1 MKLYMAVVLVHH
13 VVCRFT
19 NEVALSDDEVRE
31 FSLISHLFHPIHFF
45 HLFLAGVST
54 KHSLVHF
61 FVFFPL
67 LQDQNTEFTMLSSL
81 AMLPSSQIHY
91 DHQVLLDYL
100 ISKDTG
106 ASSAEYLL
114 RYVLVIT
121 LHFIF
126 LYTIWTWL

>member
-61 FVFFPL
+61 FVFFPSDVKIEIL
-67 LQDQNTEFTMLSSL
+67 NNY
-81 AMLPSSQIHY
+81 PC
-91 DHQVLLDYL
+91 
-100 ISKDTG
+100 
-106 ASSAEYLL
+106 
-114 RYVLVIT
+114 
-121 LHFIF
+121 
-126 LYTIWTWL
+126 